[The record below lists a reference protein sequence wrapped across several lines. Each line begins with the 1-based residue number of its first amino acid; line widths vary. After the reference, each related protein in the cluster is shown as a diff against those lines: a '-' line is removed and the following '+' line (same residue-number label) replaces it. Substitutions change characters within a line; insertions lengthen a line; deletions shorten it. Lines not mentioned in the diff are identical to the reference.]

1 MADPLD
7 AYKKEQNRRG
17 LPLTRGEEIMGG
29 IGSALESIQDVLPR
43 GGMNPFTYYP
53 MIMGQKTGEN
63 ISEYLEGPSN
73 VLEGLRSGEISESEI
88 PLGVDLVDIF
98 GETDPTLGAPDFLPD
113 DYAPG
118 EIFSYDPTGK
128 GLTKGMPETRAER
141 EAREAKAG
149 LDAEI
154 QAALDAQFDTVA
166 AQKKKDAQRA
176 EDFRAKEAKI
186 AESQGGLQSMPLADS
201 KNAAEQM
208 FIAAMDDLI
217 EGSRGAGPK
226 KKEMTLDDYKKEFQE
241 ATGIDISGKPN
252 KAAALM
258 AAGAVLMNNKA
269 GGKGWRGA
277 LAMLGEASEAALPK
291 LEKAQA
297 DARAAA
303 LAAGKYA
310 LQTRATDRATDAANQ
325 EKLMNR
331 GKYWVY
337 KKGGK
342 GEEFAAFDE
351 GQFVDLNKFELNK
364 LIQNPDFDK
373 NYEFIDA
380 SDRLAILEKR
390 AEGVDLGDQW
400 ATKVQDISLIG
411 GSSENVPIAL
421 RVAGHPADP
430 NYKGKTPTK
439 YRLAES
445 EEGVVRRF
453 TQYQDDINRT
463 SVRLTELLE
472 NIEKGISIPEQFV
485 SSVVQ
490 AGRNLGFDMGGV
502 SSVAQAKQELK
513 NIAIDEALRIL
524 KESGR
529 TISEGER
536 ERVEKRVGEIRAGSA
551 DPELLKN
558 QLEYIYRMT
567 VTNPQRDLDTAI
579 AGFEENFGYS
589 LAPNVSSPD
598 MPQSQAELDAL
609 NKFAGTNFTMDD
621 FKTK

>member
-7 AYKKEQNRRG
+7 AYNKELQRRSGPFG
-17 LPLTRGEEIMGG
+17 LDPAKTRGGALLQAPLYAVEGLGELGNFLLDAPSQMGE
-29 IGSALESIQDVLPR
+29 ATLD
-43 GGMNPFTYYP
+43 
-53 MIMGQKTGEN
+53 
-63 ISEYLEGPSN
+63 YLTGPSQF
-73 VLEGLRSGEISESEI
+73 VRDVQSGKISESEL

-128 GLTKGMPETRAER
+128 GLTKGMPETRVER
-141 EAREAKAG
+141 EAREAKEG

-186 AESQGGLQSMPLADS
+186 AEGQGGLQSMPLADS

-226 KKEMTLDDYKKEFQE
+226 KKEMTLDDYKKEFKE

-252 KAAALM
+252 KGAALM

-269 GGKGWRGA
+269 GGKGFSGA
-277 LAMLGEASEAALPK
+277 LAALGEASEAALPK

-342 GEEFAAFDE
+342 GEEFVSFDE

-400 ATKVQDISLIG
+400 GSYERVSLIG
-411 GSSENVPIAL
+411 GKADDVPPELQVLA
-421 RVAGHPADP
+421 APADA
-430 NYKGKTPTK
+430 NYKGITPTSFK
-439 YRLAES
+439 IAEDPETVARRFMEYQESINSGAEKFESLLANLN
-445 EEGVVRRF
+445 EGV
-453 TQYQDDINRT
+453 
-463 SVRLTELLE
+463 SVPKQILS
-472 NIEKGISIPEQFV
+472 GMQ
-485 SSVVQ
+485 Q
-490 AGRNLGFDMGGV
+490 ALRNFGVPAGDMP
-502 SSVAQAKQELK
+502 SSVAQAKQML
-513 NIAIDEALRIL
+513 NNLAIDEATNIL
-524 KESGR
+524 KESGKTLSDNDR
-529 TISEGER
+529 KL
-536 ERVEKRVGEIRAGSA
+536 VAKRIGEISWTSGDVELIKRQLKDIYDLTIVKPQQNLDRAVGW
-551 DPELLKN
+551 
-558 QLEYIYRMT
+558 LEQ
-567 VTNPQRDLDTAI
+567 N
-579 AGFEENFGYS
+579 AGIRFGG
-589 LAPNVSSPD
+589 NVSD
-598 MPQSQAELDAL
+598 MPTQAELDAM
-609 NKFAGTNFTMDD
+609 NKVYGTNLTLDD
-621 FKTK
+621 FKK